1 MSDWKV
7 TYDYITSTDSLD
19 RQRMLALT
27 GTVLAGSVAGCSGG
41 ADEET
46 AAGDTDGSGD
56 DDSDDG
62 SEATDA
68 SETEESRP
76 DVVVVEEEMTDDTYT
91 DTEYAKIVEF
101 EVENQGDGRSGPV
114 DIAVDWFDSN
124 GEKTGDERRDIPFL
138 PADTTWASFVPSI
151 YEFDTPD
158 SYELELE
165 VDTELE
171 EQPEVG
177 VVYAL
182 DADSGEEQWRFG
194 SLGACQTSPTVADG
208 TVYVGAND
216 GSVYALDAETG
227 EKQWSHETYDEVK
240 ASMSI
245 AGGTLYVVPQGDT
258 MWGRTPRPASDCG
271 GPGTTSPIS
280 HRRLSTDPRSSW
292 RTTVLR
298 RSTARTARNAGSSN
312 LRTAHGRPRPS
323 STTRHSSGATM
334 ASCTLYRTS
343 DPRCNL

>member
-171 EQPEVG
+171 EQPEVT
-177 VVYAL
+177 VSEITVEVEEAVDNDY
-182 DADSGEEQWRFG
+182 DADYAVFGKGEAEYDGDTEINYLTTKAIFYDEQGRVVWSTSEKRTSVDPAGAKSTTGSDRGADILGEEQ
-194 SLGACQTSPTVADG
+194 SYGA
-208 TVYVGAND
+208 
-216 GSVYALDAETG
+216 
-227 EKQWSHETYDEVK
+227 
-240 ASMSI
+240 
-245 AGGTLYVVPQGDT
+245 
-258 MWGRTPRPASDCG
+258 
-271 GPGTTSPIS
+271 
-280 HRRLSTDPRSSW
+280 
-292 RTTVLR
+292 
-298 RSTARTARNAGSSN
+298 
-312 LRTAHGRPRPS
+312 
-323 STTRHSSGATM
+323 
-334 ASCTLYRTS
+334 
-343 DPRCNL
+343 